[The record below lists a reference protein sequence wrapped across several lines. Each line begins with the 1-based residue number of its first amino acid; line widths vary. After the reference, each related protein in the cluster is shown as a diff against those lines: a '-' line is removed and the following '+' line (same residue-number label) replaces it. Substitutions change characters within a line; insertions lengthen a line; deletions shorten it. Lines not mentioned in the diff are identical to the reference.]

1 MSSASPEVRP
11 AKFPLLVT
19 LDSPGITDVP
29 GFEAAGVPCDLRQK
43 NDPKRLD
50 LALVYSLRP
59 CTAAGTFT
67 KNAVKAAPVLLCTE
81 HLAEGGPFHGIV
93 ANSGNANAC
102 TGADGLRDARATA
115 KRVAASLNQKP
126 AGFFVCSTGRIGQPL
141 PMDRLIKGLERAVSE
156 KGRTPA
162 HGQKAADAILTS
174 DTRPKTVTVSFTYDG
189 KKHTVAGFAKGAGMI
204 QPNMATM
211 LAFLATDFSVP
222 RSFLQKTLSE
232 AVSGTFNCITVDG
245 DMSTNDTVLMLA
257 NGHSGVSVGDKS
269 PRELRILFAEAVWKA
284 CEALADKIVS
294 DGEKITKVVEVRV
307 VGAAS
312 AEDAEKAARAIGNSL
327 LVKSSW
333 YGEDPNW
340 GRLADAAG
348 YSGAKLIEA
357 KLDIL
362 YNDTPAMTAGKP
374 HPELKPK
381 WKEIVRAR
389 RFTVQL
395 NLHLGKAAFRL
406 LATDLSEGYVN
417 YNKSE

>member
-1 MSSASPEVRP
+1 MSPAPAEVRTS
-11 AKFPLLVT
+11 KSTILVT
-19 LDSPGITDVP
+19 PDTAGITDVP

-43 NDPKRLD
+43 NDLKRLD
-50 LALVYSLRP
+50 LALIYSLRP

-67 KNAVKAAPVLLCTE
+67 KNAVKAAPVLLCTTN
-81 HLAEGGPFHGIV
+81 LAEGGPFHGII
-93 ANSGNANAC
+93 ANSG
-102 TGADGLRDARATA
+102 TGADGLRDAQATA
-115 KRVAASLNQKP
+115 VRAASSLNQKP
-126 AGFFVCSTGRIGQPL
+126 ASFFVCSTGRIGQPM
-141 PMDRLIKGLERAVSE
+141 PMDRLIKGLERAVTE

-174 DTRPKTVTVSFTYDG
+174 DTKPKTVTVSFTYDG

-232 AVSGTFNCITVDG
+232 AVAGTFNCITVDG

-269 PRELRILFAEAVWKA
+269 PRELRVLFAEAVWKA
-284 CEALADKIVS
+284 CEVLADKIVS
-294 DGEKITKVVEVRV
+294 DGEKITKVIEVKV
-307 VGAAS
+307 TGAAS

-333 YGEDPNW
+333 FGEDPNW

-348 YSGAKLIEA
+348 YSGAKLIEN

-374 HPELKPK
+374 HPEFKPK
-381 WKEIVRAR
+381 WKEIVKNR

-395 NLHLGKAAFRL
+395 NLHLGKASFRL
-406 LATDLSEGYVN
+406 LATDLTEGYVN

>member
-1 MSSASPEVRP
+1 MTQLTVTPDSA
-11 AKFPLLVT
+11 
-19 LDSPGITDVP
+19 GITDVP
-29 GFEAAGVPCDLRQK
+29 GFEAAGVACDIRQK
-43 NDPKRLD
+43 NDLKRLD

-67 KNAVKAAPVLLCTE
+67 KNAVKAAPVLLCQKNLE
-81 HLAEGGPFHGIV
+81 EGGPFHGIV

-102 TGADGLRDARATA
+102 TGADGLKDAQQMAQRA
-115 KRVAASLNQKP
+115 AASLNQKP
-126 AGFFVCSTGRIGQPL
+126 PAFFVCSTGRIGQPL
-141 PMDRLIKGLERAVSE
+141 PLDRVLKGLERAVTE

-162 HGQKAADAILTS
+162 HGKKAADAILTS
-174 DTRPKTVTVSFTYDG
+174 DTRAKTVTVSFVYDG

-222 RSFLQKTLSE
+222 RSFLQKTLTD
-232 AVSGTFNCITVDG
+232 AVNGTFNCITVDG

-269 PRELRILFAEAVWKA
+269 PRELRLLFADAVWKA
-284 CEALADKIVS
+284 CEVLADKIVS
-294 DGEKITKVVEVRV
+294 DGEKITKVIEVKV
-307 VGAAS
+307 QGAAS
-312 AEDAEKAARAIGNSL
+312 AEDAEKVARAIGNSL

-357 KLDIL
+357 KLDIR
-362 YNDTPAMTAGKP
+362 YNDIPAMVAGKP
-374 HPELKPK
+374 QPDLKPK
-381 WKEIVRAR
+381 WKEIVKNR
-389 RFTVQL
+389 RFTVTL
-395 NLHLGKAAFRL
+395 DLHLGKAAYRL
-406 LATDLSEGYVN
+406 LATDLTEGYVN

>member
-1 MSSASPEVRP
+1 MT
-11 AKFPLLVT
+11 PLTVT
-19 LDSPGITDVP
+19 LDSAGITDVP
-29 GFEAAGVPCDLRQK
+29 GFEAAGVACDLRGK
-43 NDPKRLD
+43 HDLKRLD
-50 LALVYSLRP
+50 LALLYSLRP

-67 KNAVKAAPVLLCTE
+67 KNAVKAAPVLLCAK
-81 HLAEGGPFHGIV
+81 HLADGGTFHGIV

-102 TGADGLRDARATA
+102 TGPDGLRDANQTAQRA
-115 KRVAASLNQKP
+115 AALLNLK
-126 AGFFVCSTGRIGQPL
+126 AGVFFVCSTGRIGQPM
-141 PMDRLIKGLERAVSE
+141 PMDRLVKGLERAVSE
-156 KGRTPA
+156 KGRSPA
-162 HGQKAADAILTS
+162 HGRKAADAILTS
-174 DTRPKTVTVSFTYDG
+174 DTRAKTVTVSFDYDG
-189 KKHTVAGFAKGAGMI
+189 KRHVVAGIAKGAGMI

-232 AVSGTFNCITVDG
+232 AVTGTFNCITVDG

-269 PRELRILFAEAVWKA
+269 PRELRVLFAEAVWKA

-307 VGAAS
+307 AGAAS
-312 AEDAEKAARAIGNSL
+312 AEDAERVARAVGNSL

-348 YSGAKLIEA
+348 YAGAKLVEH

-374 HPELKPK
+374 HADLKPK
-381 WKEIVRAR
+381 WKEIVKAR
-389 RFTVQL
+389 RFTITL
-395 NLHLGKAAFRL
+395 NLHLGKATFRL
-406 LATDLSEGYVN
+406 LATDLTEGYVN

>member
-1 MSSASPEVRP
+1 MTQLTVTPDSA
-11 AKFPLLVT
+11 
-19 LDSPGITDVP
+19 GITDVP
-29 GFEAAGVPCDLRQK
+29 GFEAAGVACDIRQK
-43 NDPKRLD
+43 NDLKRLD

-67 KNAVKAAPVLLCTE
+67 KNAVKAAPVLLCQK
-81 HLAEGGPFHGIV
+81 HLEEGGPFHGIV

-102 TGADGLRDARATA
+102 TGADGLKDAHQMAQRA
-115 KRVAASLNQKP
+115 AASLNQKP
-126 AGFFVCSTGRIGQPL
+126 PAFFVCSTGRIGQPL
-141 PMDRLIKGLERAVSE
+141 PLDRVLKGLERAVTE

-162 HGQKAADAILTS
+162 HGKKAADAILTS
-174 DTRPKTVTVSFTYDG
+174 DTRPKTVTVSFVYDG

-222 RSFLQKTLSE
+222 RSFLQKTLTD
-232 AVSGTFNCITVDG
+232 AVNGTFNCITVDG
-245 DMSTNDTVLMLA
+245 DMSTNDTVIMLA

-269 PRELRILFAEAVWKA
+269 PRELRILFADAVWKA
-284 CEALADKIVS
+284 CEILADKIVS
-294 DGEKITKVVEVRV
+294 DGEKITKVIEVKV
-307 VGAAS
+307 QGAAS
-312 AEDAEKAARAIGNSL
+312 AEDAEKCARAIGNSL

-357 KLDIL
+357 KLDIR
-362 YNDTPAMTAGKP
+362 YNDTPAMIAGKP
-374 HPELKPK
+374 QPDLKPK
-381 WKEIVRAR
+381 WKEIVKNR
-389 RFTVQL
+389 RFTVTL
-395 NLHLGKAAFRL
+395 DLHLGKAAYRL
-406 LATDLSEGYVN
+406 LATDLTEGYVN

>member
-1 MSSASPEVRP
+1 MTPLTVTPDSA
-11 AKFPLLVT
+11 
-19 LDSPGITDVP
+19 GITDVS
-29 GFEAAGVPCDLRQK
+29 GFEAAGVACDLRLK
-43 NDPKRLD
+43 NDLKRLD
-50 LALVYSLRP
+50 LALLFSLRP

-67 KNAVKAAPVLLCTE
+67 KNAVKAAPVLLCQK
-81 HLAEGGPFHGIV
+81 HLAHGGPFHGIV

-102 TGADGLRDARATA
+102 TGPDGLLDAQSTAQRAG
-115 KRVAASLNQKP
+115 ASLNLKP
-126 AGFFVCSTGRIGQPL
+126 TAFFVCSTGRIGQPM
-141 PMDRLIKGLERAVSE
+141 PMDRVVKGLERAVSE

-162 HGQKAADAILTS
+162 HGKKAADAILTS

-189 KKHTVAGFAKGAGMI
+189 KKHVVSGIAKGAGMI

-232 AVSGTFNCITVDG
+232 AVAGTFNCITVDG

-269 PRELRILFAEAVWKA
+269 PRELRVLFAEAVWKA
-284 CEALADKIVS
+284 CDVLADKIVS
-294 DGEKITKVVEVRV
+294 DGEKITKVIEVRV
-307 VGAAS
+307 NGAAS
-312 AEDAEKAARAIGNSL
+312 AEDAEKVARAIGNSL

-348 YSGAKLIEA
+348 YAGAKLNEA

-362 YNDTPAMTAGKP
+362 YNDVPAMTAGRP
-374 HPELKPK
+374 HAELKPK
-381 WKEIVRAR
+381 WKEIVKAR
-389 RFTVQL
+389 RFTVSL

-406 LATDLSEGYVN
+406 LATDLTEGYVN

>member
-1 MSSASPEVRP
+1 MT
-11 AKFPLLVT
+11 PLIVT
-19 LDSPGITDVP
+19 LDSAGITDVS
-29 GFEAAGVPCDLRQK
+29 GFETAGVACDIREK

-50 LALVYSLRP
+50 LALIFSLRP

-67 KNAVKAAPVLLCTE
+67 KNAVKAAPVILCQKN
-81 HLAEGGPFHGIV
+81 LAEGGSFHGII

-102 TGADGLRDARATA
+102 TGADGLRDANATA
-115 KRVAASLNQKP
+115 QRAAASLNLK
-126 AGFFVCSTGRIGQPL
+126 ASSFFVCSTGRIGQPM
-141 PMDRLIKGLERAVSE
+141 PMERLLKGLERAVTE

-162 HGQKAADAILTS
+162 HGNKAADAILTS
-174 DTRPKTVTVSFTYDG
+174 DTKPKTVTVSFTYDG
-189 KKHTVAGFAKGAGMI
+189 KKHVVAGMAKGAGMI

-232 AVSGTFNCITVDG
+232 AVTGTFNCVTVDG

-269 PRELRILFAEAVWKA
+269 PRELRVLFGEAVWKA

-294 DGEKITKVVEVRV
+294 DGEKITKVVEVKV
-307 VGAAS
+307 TGAAS
-312 AEDAEKAARAIGNSL
+312 GEDAEKVARSIGNSL

-340 GRLADAAG
+340 GRLAAAAG
-348 YSGAKLIEA
+348 YSGAKLLEN

-374 HPELKPK
+374 HAELKPK
-381 WKEIVRAR
+381 WKEIVKAR
-389 RFTVQL
+389 RFTITL
-395 NLHLGKAAFRL
+395 NLHLGKATFRL
-406 LATDLSEGYVN
+406 LATDLTDGYVN

>member
-1 MSSASPEVRP
+1 MTH
-11 AKFPLLVT
+11 LTVT
-19 LDSPGITDVP
+19 PDTAGITDVP
-29 GFEAAGVPCDLRQK
+29 GFEAAGVACDIRQK
-43 NDPKRLD
+43 NDLKRLD

-59 CTAAGTFT
+59 CTAAGAFT
-67 KNAVKAAPVLLCTE
+67 KNLLKAAPVLLDQK
-81 HLAEGGPFHGIV
+81 HLADGGPYHGIV

-102 TGADGLRDARATA
+102 TGAEGLRDALAMAQR
-115 KRVAASLNQKP
+115 AASALNQKP
-126 AGFFVCSTGRIGQPL
+126 AAFLVCSTGRIGQPM
-141 PMDRLIKGLERAVSE
+141 PMDRVVKGIERAVSD

-162 HGQKAADAILTS
+162 HGRKAAEAVLTS
-174 DTRPKTVTVSFTYDG
+174 DTRPKTVTVTFVYDG

-232 AVSGTFNCITVDG
+232 AVTGTFNCITVDG
-245 DMSTNDTVLMLA
+245 DMSTNDTVLLLA

-269 PRELRILFAEAVWKA
+269 PRELRVLFAEAVWKA
-284 CEALADKIVS
+284 CEVLADKIVS
-294 DGEKITKVVEVRV
+294 DGEKITRVVEVKV
-307 VGAAS
+307 SGAAS
-312 AEDAEKAARAIGNSL
+312 AADAEKVARAIGNSL

-333 YGEDPNW
+333 YGGDPNW

-348 YSGAKLIEA
+348 YAGAKLVEA

-362 YNDTPAMTAGKP
+362 YNDTPAMTAGRP

-381 WKEIVRAR
+381 WKEIVKAR
-389 RFTVQL
+389 RFTVTL
-395 NLHLGKAAFRL
+395 NLHLGKATFRL
-406 LATDLSEGYVN
+406 LATDLTEGYVS

>member
-1 MSSASPEVRP
+1 MTQITVTPDSA
-11 AKFPLLVT
+11 
-19 LDSPGITDVP
+19 GITDVS
-29 GFEAAGVPCDLRQK
+29 GFEAAGVACDIREKHDL
-43 NDPKRLD
+43 KRLD
-50 LALVYSLRP
+50 LALLYSLRP

-67 KNAVKAAPVLLCTE
+67 KNAVKAAPVLLCQK
-81 HLAEGGPFHGIV
+81 HLAEGGTFHGII

-102 TGADGLRDARATA
+102 TGPEGLRDAQLTAQRA
-115 KRVAASLNQKP
+115 AALLNLK
-126 AGFFVCSTGRIGQPL
+126 ATSFFVCSTGRIGQPM
-141 PMDRLIKGLERAVSE
+141 PMDRLVKGLERAVSE
-156 KGRTPA
+156 KGRSPA
-162 HGQKAADAILTS
+162 HGTKSADAILTS

-189 KKHTVAGFAKGAGMI
+189 KKHVVAGIAKGAGMI

-232 AVSGTFNCITVDG
+232 AVTGTFNCITVDG

-269 PRELRILFAEAVWKA
+269 PRELRVLFAEAVWKA
-284 CEALADKIVS
+284 CEVLADKIVS
-294 DGEKITKVVEVRV
+294 DGEKITKVVEVKV

-312 AEDAEKAARAIGNSL
+312 GEDAEKVARAIGNSL

-348 YSGAKLIEA
+348 YAGAKLIEA

-362 YNDTPAMTAGKP
+362 YNDTPAMTAGRP
-374 HPELKPK
+374 HAELKPK
-381 WKEIVRAR
+381 WKEIVKAR
-389 RFTVQL
+389 RFTITL
-395 NLHLGKAAFRL
+395 NLHLGKASFRL
-406 LATDLSEGYVN
+406 LATDLTEGYVH

>member
-1 MSSASPEVRP
+1 MPPMTVTPDSAGV
-11 AKFPLLVT
+11 
-19 LDSPGITDVP
+19 TDVP
-29 GFEAAGVPCDLRQK
+29 GFEATGVACDIRQK
-43 NDPKRLD
+43 SDPKRLD

-59 CTAAGTFT
+59 CTAAGVFT
-67 KNAVKAAPVLLCTE
+67 TNLVKAAPVQLDQK

-102 TGADGLRDARATA
+102 TGAEGLRDALATA
-115 KRVAASLNQKP
+115 QRAAAGLNQKSK
-126 AGFFVCSTGRIGQPL
+126 AFFVCSTGRIGQPL
-141 PMDRLIKGLERAVSE
+141 PMASLIKGLDRAVSE
-156 KGRTPA
+156 KGRTSA
-162 HGQKAADAILTS
+162 DGLKAANAILTS
-174 DTRPKTVTVSFTYDG
+174 DTRSKTVTVAFTYDG

-232 AVSGTFNCITVDG
+232 AVAGTFNCVTVDG

-269 PRELRILFAEAVWKA
+269 PRELRVLFAEAVWKA
-284 CEALADKIVS
+284 CEVLAEKIVS
-294 DGEKITKVVEVRV
+294 DGEKITKVVEVKV
-307 VGAAS
+307 QGAAS
-312 AEDAEKAARAIGNSL
+312 AEDAQKVARAIGNSL

-333 YGEDPNW
+333 FGGDPNW
-340 GRLADAAG
+340 GRLAAAAG
-348 YSGAKLIEA
+348 YAGAKLVES
-357 KLDIL
+357 KLDIV

-381 WKEIVRAR
+381 WKEIVKAR
-389 RFTVQL
+389 RFTITL
-395 NLHLGKAAFRL
+395 NLHLGKAGYRL
-406 LATDLSEGYVN
+406 LASDLTEGYVN